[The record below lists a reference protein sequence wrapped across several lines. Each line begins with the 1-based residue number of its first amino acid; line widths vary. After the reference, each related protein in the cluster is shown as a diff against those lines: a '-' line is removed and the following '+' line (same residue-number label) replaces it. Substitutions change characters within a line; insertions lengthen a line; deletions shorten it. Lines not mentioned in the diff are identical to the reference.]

1 MRRKHAFP
9 ATFFIINE
17 RLHSPPYGT
26 MFCAA
31 PILSPGPGPSFPPS
45 PSPQPVNQGS
55 WLSPDGRQAVSH
67 QQWKQGLI
75 LCVSLLLFMP
85 TCLLKFF
92 HLAVP
97 VASPGS
103 PPPPLSSSTVP
114 LQFLFSPLRCCLRG
128 QHLSRGGQTPS
139 RMATVVP
146 WALALSPPRLECP
159 VSLINKSDLV
169 LTGLCICP
177 LSGWWINMSRVGA
190 GTVWG

>member
-45 PSPQPVNQGS
+45 LSPQPVNQGS

-92 HLAVP
+92 HLVVP
-97 VASPGS
+97 VASPS
-103 PPPPLSSSTVP
+103 ALLLHCPSTVSVFP
-114 LQFLFSPLRCCLRG
+114 SWMLPPWSASVPRRANTHGCRGAMSPG
-128 QHLSRGGQTPS
+128 
-139 RMATVVP
+139 
-146 WALALSPPRLECP
+146 
-159 VSLINKSDLV
+159 SLTS
-169 LTGLCICP
+169 
-177 LSGWWINMSRVGA
+177 
-190 GTVWG
+190 